1 MKLLAVFPRLLVLQ
15 ASWNHDVMQ
24 GVGVGFASL
33 PLLRTLAGNDPERYH
48 RAVARAGGFF
58 NANPNLAGV
67 AVAALARAECT
78 GASESQIERLRVA
91 LAGPLG
97 AIGDQLFWAGLVPG
111 AMAVGILG
119 VGLGWGGGA
128 VLGAV
133 VIYNAIRV
141 ASGIWGLRLGW
152 RYGLG
157 VGSALAASSLG
168 QWAARVGAGAALLG
182 GAALPLAAHGVLGS
196 GAGRWSLAL
205 VLGMVGLAIV
215 VRSAWWRISPSMLT
229 VVVVLVVTLWRWG
242 TV

>member
-1 MKLLAVFPRLLVLQ
+1 MSLLAVFPRLLLLQ

-24 GVGVGFASL
+24 GVGMGFASL
-33 PLLRTLAGNDPERYH
+33 PLLRTLADRDQERYH

-67 AVAALARAECT
+67 AVAALARAEC
-78 GASESQIERLRVA
+78 AEAPESQIQRLRVA

-97 AIGDQLFWAGLVPG
+97 AIGDQLFWAGLVPA
-111 AMAVGILG
+111 AMAVGMVG

-133 VIYNAIRV
+133 LVYNAIRV
-141 ASGIWGLRLGW
+141 ASGIWGLRFGW
-152 RYGLG
+152 RHGLG

-168 QWAARVGAGAALLG
+168 QWTARVGAAAALLG
-182 GAALPLAAHGVLGS
+182 GAALSFAARGVLGP
-196 GAGRWSLAL
+196 GTGVWPLAL
-205 VLGMVGLAIV
+205 VLVMVGLAIV